1 MKLLV
6 VLAGLLAVAL
16 ARETTTT
23 AFNYHESIG
32 IQEANRI
39 QQAEAAI
46 DFDGSRI
53 VGGSQSS
60 QGAHPHLGGL
70 VITLTNGFTS
80 VCGSSLISNTRAVTA
95 AHCWFDGRNQARQF
109 VVVLGT
115 LTLFSGGTRI
125 TTSNVQTHQSWNW
138 NSANNDVAII
148 TINWVGF
155 NNNIQAI
162 NLASGSNDYAGTWA
176 VAAGYGRTSDSQ
188 SGIPNNAS
196 QRNVSI
202 RVITNAECRNTFGT
216 RIVVASTLC
225 TSGEGGRG
233 TCGGDSGGPL
243 YIGSGSGRTL
253 IGITSFGSPRGCQ
266 AGLPAGFA
274 RVTSFNSWITS
285 RM

>member
-6 VLAGLLAVAL
+6 VLGGILAVAC
-16 ARETTTT
+16 AREPTT

-32 IQEANRI
+32 VQEANRI
-39 QQAEAAI
+39 HHAEAAI
-46 DFDGSRI
+46 DFDGARI

-60 QGAHPHLGGL
+60 LGAHPHLGGL
-70 VITLTNGFTS
+70 VITLTSGWTS
-80 VCGSSLISNTRAVTA
+80 VCGSSLLTNTKAVTA
-95 AHCWFDGRNQARQF
+95 AHCWFDGRSQARQF
-109 VVVLGT
+109 VVVLGS

-125 TTSNVQTHQSWNW
+125 TTTNVRMHENWNW
-138 NSANNDVAII
+138 DTANNDVAII
-148 TINWVGF
+148 TFSWVGF
-155 NNNIQAI
+155 SNNIQAI
-162 NLASGSNDYAGTWA
+162 NLASGSNDYVGTWA

-188 SGIPNNAS
+188 SGIPSNTS

-202 RVITNAECRNTFGT
+202 RVITNAECRNTFGSA
-216 RIVVASTLC
+216 IIIASTLC
-225 TSGEGGRG
+225 TSGENGRG

-274 RVTSFNSWITS
+274 RVTAFNSWIRS
-285 RM
+285 HL